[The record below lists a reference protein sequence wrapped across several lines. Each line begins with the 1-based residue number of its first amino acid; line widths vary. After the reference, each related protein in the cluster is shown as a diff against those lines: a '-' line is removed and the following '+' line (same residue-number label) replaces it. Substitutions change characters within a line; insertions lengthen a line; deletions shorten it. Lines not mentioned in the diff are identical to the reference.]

1 MVIRSICQKENT
13 DKACKIGIGVI
24 RTYEKIIRNL
34 FYVLMD
40 KTIVKDGWLYRNGF
54 LRKNCKIRLTDITQM
69 KRKKNLFGEAL
80 ILYKNQK
87 KIAKISARNRNVDW
101 LQVKI
106 AEIKKDK
113 KKLERKK

>member
-1 MVIRSICQKENT
+1 
-13 DKACKIGIGVI
+13 
-24 RTYEKIIRNL
+24 
-34 FYVLMD
+34 
-40 KTIVKDGWLYRNGF
+40 
-54 LRKNCKIRLTDITQM
+54 M

-113 KKLERKK
+113 KKLERKNVNHIGRLSLWIMSLD

>member
-1 MVIRSICQKENT
+1 MSGKPPIFARKLHFSRFCVI
-13 DKACKIGIGVI
+13 V
-24 RTYEKIIRNL
+24 
-34 FYVLMD
+34 M
-40 KTIVKDGWLYRNGF
+40 
-54 LRKNCKIRLTDITQM
+54 QM

>member
-1 MVIRSICQKENT
+1 MNK
-13 DKACKIGIGVI
+13 
-24 RTYEKIIRNL
+24 
-34 FYVLMD
+34 
-40 KTIVKDGWLYRNGF
+40 
-54 LRKNCKIRLTDITQM
+54 